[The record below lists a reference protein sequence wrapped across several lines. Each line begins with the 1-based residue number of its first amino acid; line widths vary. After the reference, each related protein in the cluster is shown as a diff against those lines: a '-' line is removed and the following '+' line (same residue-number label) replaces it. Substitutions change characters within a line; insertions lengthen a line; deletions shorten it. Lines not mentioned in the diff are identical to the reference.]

1 MQELISVGPIGS
13 CIVSR
18 WWSIFVVAMM
28 RFPSTNVMVDPLDRL
43 AFYRAMLYTE
53 RGIACLSVRPSV
65 TLVDCDHIHWDGGG
79 RVIQ

>member
-43 AFYRAMLYTE
+43 ALLYTE

-65 TLVDCDHIHWDGGG
+65 TLVDSDDIHW
-79 RVIQ
+79 